1 MTQHGEEGNDV
12 SGSYTG
18 SSNRGV
24 RGKDSQTVSD
34 LPVVTAAPPE
44 SQSRAVCDICRS
56 TGLAILPVRYTL
68 VPDSCDVDLGGLS
81 PSHVPDADM
90 SAAGLEHALRTM
102 RQGMLYLYYEKGPYG
117 PQYWECYAIAENGT
131 LWRQPSAMSARP
143 IVGAGLPS
151 CGRSGHDYMRTEFIT
166 IPRPDVCGTVWLA
179 YSQHPWTLATLD
191 RYGSDPALRAERM
204 QPIEPARWI
213 RSARAEGDQAPL
225 KDAAGLAPIMEYRL
239 LDNPSGDP
247 PDLPHIS
254 ALPAASTLDG
264 ALNVARLRKHGTR
277 YPWSRRDYPRNGGID
292 PREQRFKL
300 LQQHS
305 SNGRI
310 GSDRQEYP
318 PMLLGLWD
326 AVGAVHELSGYCND
340 LAACIGQFKRE
351 RELEVS
357 AVDQIEQISRLLE
370 LNGAVMAGNYAAQT
384 VREEER
390 QLRLGNPS
398 LPSWDPR
405 VKISEEEK
413 RKREQA
419 YKDMFL
425 PLYLQDA
432 QDAWKNKYW
441 PLIDEPRFT
450 AFKKNMDAMAQMVL
464 DRLGPEM
471 AVLVAWLRHDLFLA
485 TLEDFDG
492 QSAAQGVW
500 YEEVIT
506 DAIAALGMHEIGR
519 AFLTELANDIKVT
532 GRGSLLWRAVAK
544 NQKEAREELEQTL
557 SAAQVWAETILEVT
571 GASWAAFVAGTAHLK
586 SFLTLYRK
594 LEAAQKE
601 AAPSTASARILRD
614 SGVDRFVTTAGAY
627 LLNRFPM
634 KGIQDTVGNAM
645 VRVVLLTRALMER
658 DEAISLVAEE
668 LSSGQ
673 QGKRYFLERIQFYR
687 KKGSA
692 LPMQFALRD
701 LELHH
706 GALAM
711 RKRWQ
716 AAAES
721 SRNVVGLN
729 SLTGVLE
736 MVNFIHLATKVD
748 KDTRDYATLLAS
760 GMSLLAVYT
769 SVHETVAK
777 GFFGEGSVSAIR
789 MKVAGSVLAGA
800 GSFIGAA
807 YSLSDFKSRLEDG
820 RRWSAAALLMKAG
833 LTSAVGSANFLTAL
847 AYSSP
852 VLERHLGRNKL
863 SLGLRGLRAGIEAAA
878 AREGELVLSSQAMK
892 RVGTW
897 ILRLGGW
904 EITLALLVIEATVWA
919 ISPNDLEKWCESNV
933 FGRAASKVP
942 PSASDSRN
950 RQVAVLKQKDAFDKA
965 IGKVTTRSQS

>member
-90 SAAGLEHALRTM
+90 SAAGLEHAIRTM

-191 RYGSDPALRAERM
+191 RYGSDPVLRAERM

-225 KDAAGLAPIMEYRL
+225 KDAAGLASIMEYRWMES
-239 LDNPSGDP
+239 PTGDP
-247 PDLPHIS
+247 PELPHIS
-254 ALPAASTLDG
+254 ALPAASTPDG
-264 ALNVARLRKHGTR
+264 ALSTARLRKHGTR
-277 YPWSRRDYPRNGGID
+277 YPWSRRDYPRNGID
-292 PREQRFKL
+292 PSELRFQL
-300 LQQHS
+300 LQKHS

-310 GSDRQEYP
+310 GDDRQEYP

-405 VKISEEEK
+405 VKIPEEEK
-413 RKREQA
+413 RRREQA

-464 DRLGPEM
+464 DRLGPET

-500 YEEVIT
+500 FEEVIT

-519 AFLTELANDIKVT
+519 AFLTESANDTKVT

-557 SAAQVWAETILEVT
+557 SAAQAWADTILEVT
-571 GASWAAFVAGTAHLK
+571 GASWAAFIAGTAHLK
-586 SFLTLYRK
+586 SFLSLYRK
-594 LEAAQKE
+594 LEVAQKE

-673 QGKRYFLERIQFYR
+673 QGKRYFLDRIQFYR

-721 SRNVVGLN
+721 SRNAVRLN
-729 SLTGVLE
+729 SLAGVLE

-760 GMSLLAVYT
+760 GMSLVAVYT

-777 GFFGEGSVSAIR
+777 EFFGAGSVSAVR
-789 MKVAGSVLAGA
+789 MKAAGSALAGA
-800 GSFIGAA
+800 GSFIGAY
-807 YSLSDFKSRLEDG
+807 YSFFDAKDSYKNADYASH
-820 RRWSAAALLMKAG
+820 ALLNIKG
-833 LTSAVGSANFLTAL
+833 VVSGVVGAAHFLTAL
-847 AYSSP
+847 AYTSP
-852 VLERHLGRNKL
+852 VIERSLGRNSL
-863 SLGLRGLRAGIEAAA
+863 TLGLRGLKAGIEAAA
-878 AREGELVLSSQAMK
+878 ATEGGSVVASQAMK
-892 RVGTW
+892 RVGVW

-904 EITLALLVIEATVWA
+904 EVALALLVIDALVWA
-919 ISPNDLEKWCESNV
+919 VSPNDLERWCMNNP
-933 FGRAASKVP
+933 FGRNAERVKGARIFSGKRYAT
-942 PSASDSRN
+942 SLELS
-950 RQVAVLKQKDAFDKA
+950 LAFDKA
-965 IGKVTTRSQS
+965 IGSVSLRIQ

>member
-90 SAAGLEHALRTM
+90 SAAGLEHAIRTM

-191 RYGSDPALRAERM
+191 RYGSDPVLRAERM

-225 KDAAGLAPIMEYRL
+225 KDAAGLASIMEYRWMES
-239 LDNPSGDP
+239 PTGDP
-247 PDLPHIS
+247 PELPHIS
-254 ALPAASTLDG
+254 ALPAASTPDG
-264 ALNVARLRKHGTR
+264 ALSTARLRKHGTR
-277 YPWSRRDYPRNGGID
+277 YPWSRRDYPRNGID
-292 PREQRFKL
+292 PSELRFQL
-300 LQQHS
+300 LQKHS

-310 GSDRQEYP
+310 GDDRQEYP

-405 VKISEEEK
+405 VKIPEEEK
-413 RKREQA
+413 RRREQA

-464 DRLGPEM
+464 DRLGPET

-500 YEEVIT
+500 FEEVIT

-519 AFLTELANDIKVT
+519 AFLTESANDTKVT

-557 SAAQVWAETILEVT
+557 SAAQAWADTILEVT
-571 GASWAAFVAGTAHLK
+571 GASWAAFIAGTAHLK
-586 SFLTLYRK
+586 SFLSLYRK
-594 LEAAQKE
+594 LEVAQKE

-645 VRVVLLTRALMER
+645 VRAVLLTRALMER

-673 QGKRYFLERIQFYR
+673 QGKRYFLDRIQFYR

-721 SRNVVGLN
+721 SRNAVRLN
-729 SLTGVLE
+729 SLAGVLE

-760 GMSLLAVYT
+760 GMSLVAVYT

-777 GFFGEGSVSAIR
+777 EFFGAGSVSAVR
-789 MKVAGSVLAGA
+789 MKAAGSALAGA
-800 GSFIGAA
+800 GSFIGAY
-807 YSLSDFKSRLEDG
+807 YSFFDAKDSYKNADYASH
-820 RRWSAAALLMKAG
+820 ALLNIKG
-833 LTSAVGSANFLTAL
+833 VVSGVVGAAHFLTAL
-847 AYSSP
+847 AYTSP
-852 VLERHLGRNKL
+852 VIERSLGRNSL
-863 SLGLRGLRAGIEAAA
+863 TLGLRGLKAGIEAAA
-878 AREGELVLSSQAMK
+878 ATEGGSVVASQAMK
-892 RVGTW
+892 RVGVW

-904 EITLALLVIEATVWA
+904 EVALALLVIDALVWA
-919 ISPNDLEKWCESNV
+919 VSPNDLERWCMNNP
-933 FGRAASKVP
+933 FGRNAERVKGARIFSGKRYAT
-942 PSASDSRN
+942 SLELS
-950 RQVAVLKQKDAFDKA
+950 LAFDKA
-965 IGKVTTRSQS
+965 IGSVSLRIQ

>member
-1 MTQHGEEGNDV
+1 M
-12 SGSYTG
+12 
-18 SSNRGV
+18 
-24 RGKDSQTVSD
+24 
-34 LPVVTAAPPE
+34 VT
-44 SQSRAVCDICRS
+44 
-56 TGLAILPVRYTL
+56 
-68 VPDSCDVDLGGLS
+68 
-81 PSHVPDADM
+81 
-90 SAAGLEHALRTM
+90 
-102 RQGMLYLYYEKGPYG
+102 
-117 PQYWECYAIAENGT
+117 
-131 LWRQPSAMSARP
+131 
-143 IVGAGLPS
+143 AGLP
-151 CGRSGHDYMRTEFIT
+151 
-166 IPRPDVCGTVWLA
+166 
-179 YSQHPWTLATLD
+179 
-191 RYGSDPALRAERM
+191 
-204 QPIEPARWI
+204 
-213 RSARAEGDQAPL
+213 
-225 KDAAGLAPIMEYRL
+225 
-239 LDNPSGDP
+239 
-247 PDLPHIS
+247 
-254 ALPAASTLDG
+254 
-264 ALNVARLRKHGTR
+264 
-277 YPWSRRDYPRNGGID
+277 RNDGID
-292 PREQRFKL
+292 PSELHFQL
-300 LQQHS
+300 LQKHS

-326 AVGAVHELSGYCND
+326 AVGVVHELSGYCND
-340 LAACIGQFKRE
+340 LVACINQFKSE

-384 VREEER
+384 VREVER
-390 QLRLGNPS
+390 QRRLGNPS
-398 LPSWDPR
+398 LPTWDPK
-405 VKISEEEK
+405 VKLSEEEK
-413 RKREQA
+413 RELAREYERQ
-419 YKDMFL
+419 FL
-425 PLYLQDA
+425 PLYLKDA

-450 AFKKNMDAMAQMVL
+450 SFKKNMDAMAQQVL
-464 DRLGPEM
+464 DRLGPKIS
-471 AVLVAWLRHDLFLA
+471 VLVAWLRHDLLLA

-500 YEEVIT
+500 FEEVIT

-519 AFLTELANDIKVT
+519 AFLTELANDTKVT

-544 NQKEAREELEQTL
+544 NQKEPREELEQTL
-557 SAAQVWAETILEVT
+557 TAAQVWADTVLEVA
-571 GASWAAFVAGTAHLK
+571 GASWTAFVAGTAHLK
-586 SFLTLYRK
+586 SFVTLYRK
-594 LEAAQKE
+594 LEVAQKE
-601 AAPSTASARILRD
+601 AAPPTASARILRD

-760 GMSLLAVYT
+760 GMSLVAVYT

-777 GFFGEGSVSAIR
+777 EFFGAGSVSAIR
-789 MKVAGSVLAGA
+789 MKAAGSLLAGA

-807 YSLSDFKSRLEDG
+807 YSFADATVALERKSY
-820 RRWSAAALLMKAG
+820 ATYVLLNIRGATG
-833 LTSAVGSANFLTAL
+833 GAVGSAQFMTAL
-847 AYSSP
+847 AYSAP
-852 VLERHLGRNKL
+852 VIERTLGRNSL
-863 SLGLRGLRAGIEAAA
+863 SLGLRGLRAGLEAAA
-878 AREGELVLSSQAMK
+878 AVDGAGVVASQAMK
-892 RVGTW
+892 RVGVW
-897 ILRLGGW
+897 VLRLSGW
-904 EITLALLVIEATVWA
+904 QVGLALLATEVLIWA
-919 ISPNDLEKWCESNV
+919 H
-933 FGRAASKVP
+933 
-942 PSASDSRN
+942 
-950 RQVAVLKQKDAFDKA
+950 
-965 IGKVTTRSQS
+965 

>member
-1 MTQHGEEGNDV
+1 MTQHDEEGNDV

-44 SQSRAVCDICRS
+44 SQSRTVCDICRS

-90 SAAGLEHALRTM
+90 SAAGLAHALRTM

-131 LWRQPSAMSARP
+131 LWRQPSAMSARR

-390 QLRLGNPS
+390 QLRLRNPS

-405 VKISEEEK
+405 VKISDEEK

-432 QDAWKNKYW
+432 QEAWKNKYW

-450 AFKKNMDAMAQMVL
+450 AFKKNVDAMAQMVL
-464 DRLGPEM
+464 DQLGPEM

-500 YEEVIT
+500 FEEVIT

-519 AFLTELANDIKVT
+519 AFLTEWANDTKVT

-544 NQKEAREELEQTL
+544 NQKDAREELEQTL
-557 SAAQVWAETILEVT
+557 SAAQVWADTILEVT
-571 GASWAAFVAGTAHLK
+571 GASWAAFIAGTAHLK
-586 SFLTLYRK
+586 SFLSLYRK
-594 LEAAQKE
+594 LEVAQKE

-777 GFFGEGSVSAIR
+777 DFFGASSVSAIR

-807 YSLSDFKSRLEDG
+807 YSFADATVALERKSY
-820 RRWSAAALLMKAG
+820 ATYVLLNIRGATG
-833 LTSAVGSANFLTAL
+833 GAVGSAQFLTAL
-847 AYSSP
+847 AYSAP
-852 VLERHLGRNKL
+852 VIERTFGRNSL
-863 SLGLRGLRAGIEAAA
+863 SLGLRGLRAGLEAAA
-878 AREGELVLSSQAMK
+878 AVDGAEVVASQAMK
-892 RVGTW
+892 RVGVW
-897 ILRLGGW
+897 VLRLSGW
-904 EITLALLVIEATVWA
+904 QVGLALLAAEVLIWA
-919 ISPNDLEKWCESNV
+919 LSPNDLEKWARSSA
-933 FGRAASKVP
+933 FGRNSDGGIGKGNSNEKRFTAAE
-942 PSASDSRN
+942 D
-950 RQVAVLKQKDAFDKA
+950 QQIAFYKA
-965 IGKVTTRSQS
+965 IGSVSVRSR

>member
-1 MTQHGEEGNDV
+1 
-12 SGSYTG
+12 
-18 SSNRGV
+18 
-24 RGKDSQTVSD
+24 
-34 LPVVTAAPPE
+34 
-44 SQSRAVCDICRS
+44 
-56 TGLAILPVRYTL
+56 
-68 VPDSCDVDLGGLS
+68 
-81 PSHVPDADM
+81 
-90 SAAGLEHALRTM
+90 
-102 RQGMLYLYYEKGPYG
+102 
-117 PQYWECYAIAENGT
+117 
-131 LWRQPSAMSARP
+131 
-143 IVGAGLPS
+143 
-151 CGRSGHDYMRTEFIT
+151 
-166 IPRPDVCGTVWLA
+166 
-179 YSQHPWTLATLD
+179 
-191 RYGSDPALRAERM
+191 
-204 QPIEPARWI
+204 
-213 RSARAEGDQAPL
+213 
-225 KDAAGLAPIMEYRL
+225 
-239 LDNPSGDP
+239 
-247 PDLPHIS
+247 
-254 ALPAASTLDG
+254 
-264 ALNVARLRKHGTR
+264 
-277 YPWSRRDYPRNGGID
+277 
-292 PREQRFKL
+292 
-300 LQQHS
+300 
-305 SNGRI
+305 
-310 GSDRQEYP
+310 
-318 PMLLGLWD
+318 MLLGLWD
-326 AVGAVHELSGYCND
+326 AVGAVHELSGYCSD

-357 AVDQIEQISRLLE
+357 AVDQIEQISKLLE

-405 VKISEEEK
+405 VKIPDEEK

-432 QDAWKNKYW
+432 QEAWRDKYW

-492 QSAAQGVW
+492 QSAGQGVW
-500 YEEVIT
+500 FDEVIT

-519 AFLTELANDIKVT
+519 AFLIESANDTKVT

-557 SAAQVWAETILEVT
+557 SAAQVGADTILEVA

-594 LEAAQKE
+594 LEVAQKE
-601 AAPSTASARILRD
+601 AAPSTGSARILRD
-614 SGVDRFVTTAGAY
+614 SGVDRLVTTAGAY

-777 GFFGEGSVSAIR
+777 EFFGAGSVSAIR
-789 MKVAGSVLAGA
+789 MKAAGSVLAGA
-800 GSFIGAA
+800 GSFIGFY
-807 YSLSDFKSRLEDG
+807 YSYTDANEARKQQNLDL
-820 RRWSAAALLMKAG
+820 AVLLGIKAFVAWVTG
-833 LTSAVGSANFLTAL
+833 GAQFLTAL

-852 VLERHLGRNKL
+852 VIERRLGRNSL
-863 SLGLRGLRAGIEAAA
+863 TLGLRGMKAGLEAAA
-878 AREGELVLSSQAMK
+878 ATEGGTVVASQAMK
-892 RVGTW
+892 RLGVW

-904 EITLALLVIEATVWA
+904 QVALALLVIEVLIWV
-919 ISPNDLEKWCESNV
+919 ISPNDLEKWCMNNA
-933 FGRAASKVP
+933 FGTNAGHGKSERTFGGKPYSTP
-942 PSASDSRN
+942 RE
-950 RQVAVLKQKDAFDKA
+950 QKQAFDKA
-965 IGKVTTRSQS
+965 IGSVTLRVQ

>member
-18 SSNRGV
+18 SSNRGG

-68 VPDSCDVDLGGLS
+68 VPDNCDVDLGGLS

-117 PQYWECYAIAENGT
+117 PRYWECYAIAENGT
-131 LWRQPSAMSARP
+131 LWRQPSVTSARP
-143 IVGAGLPS
+143 VVGAGLPI
-151 CGRSGHDYMRTEFIT
+151 CGRKGHDYMRTEFIT

-179 YSQHPWTLATLD
+179 FSQHPWTPATLD
-191 RYGSDPALRAERM
+191 RYGSDPVLRAERM

-225 KDAAGLAPIMEYRL
+225 KDAAGLASIMEYRWMES
-239 LDNPSGDP
+239 PTGDP
-247 PDLPHIS
+247 PELPHIS
-254 ALPAASTLDG
+254 ALPAASTPDG
-264 ALNVARLRKHGTR
+264 ALSTARLRKHGTR
-277 YPWSRRDYPRNGGID
+277 YPWSRRDYPRNGID
-292 PREQRFKL
+292 PSELRFQL
-300 LQQHS
+300 LQKHS

-310 GSDRQEYP
+310 GDDRQEYP

-398 LPSWDPR
+398 LPSWNPR

-450 AFKKNMDAMAQMVL
+450 AFKRNMDAMAQMVL

-500 YEEVIT
+500 FEEVIT

-519 AFLTELANDIKVT
+519 AFLTE
-532 GRGSLLWRAVAK
+532 
-544 NQKEAREELEQTL
+544 
-557 SAAQVWAETILEVT
+557 SA
-571 GASWAAFVAGTAHLK
+571 
-586 SFLTLYRK
+586 
-594 LEAAQKE
+594 
-601 AAPSTASARILRD
+601 
-614 SGVDRFVTTAGAY
+614 
-627 LLNRFPM
+627 
-634 KGIQDTVGNAM
+634 
-645 VRVVLLTRALMER
+645 
-658 DEAISLVAEE
+658 
-668 LSSGQ
+668 
-673 QGKRYFLERIQFYR
+673 
-687 KKGSA
+687 
-692 LPMQFALRD
+692 
-701 LELHH
+701 
-706 GALAM
+706 
-711 RKRWQ
+711 
-716 AAAES
+716 
-721 SRNVVGLN
+721 
-729 SLTGVLE
+729 
-736 MVNFIHLATKVD
+736 
-748 KDTRDYATLLAS
+748 
-760 GMSLLAVYT
+760 
-769 SVHETVAK
+769 
-777 GFFGEGSVSAIR
+777 
-789 MKVAGSVLAGA
+789 
-800 GSFIGAA
+800 
-807 YSLSDFKSRLEDG
+807 
-820 RRWSAAALLMKAG
+820 
-833 LTSAVGSANFLTAL
+833 
-847 AYSSP
+847 
-852 VLERHLGRNKL
+852 
-863 SLGLRGLRAGIEAAA
+863 
-878 AREGELVLSSQAMK
+878 
-892 RVGTW
+892 
-897 ILRLGGW
+897 
-904 EITLALLVIEATVWA
+904 
-919 ISPNDLEKWCESNV
+919 
-933 FGRAASKVP
+933 
-942 PSASDSRN
+942 
-950 RQVAVLKQKDAFDKA
+950 
-965 IGKVTTRSQS
+965 

>member
-1 MTQHGEEGNDV
+1 MTRHGVDSNDT
-12 SGSYTG
+12 SGPFTG
-18 SSNRGV
+18 DANVGIRSE
-24 RGKDSQTVSD
+24 DSPEVTD
-34 LPVVTAAPPE
+34 LPAVTAAPPD
-44 SQSRAVCDICRS
+44 QPDRAACDVCRS

-81 PSHVPDADM
+81 PSHMPDTDT
-90 SAAGLEHALRTM
+90 SAAGLAYALRTM
-102 RQGMLYLYYEKGPYG
+102 RQGMVYLYYEKGPYG
-117 PQYWECYAIAENGT
+117 PEYWECYSVAENGT
-131 LWRQPSAMSARP
+131 LWRQPSAKSARP
-143 IVGAGLPS
+143 IFGSGLPS
-151 CGRSGHDYMRTEFIT
+151 CRRSGHDPMRTEFIT
-166 IPRPDVCGTVWLA
+166 IQRPHLCGTVWLA
-179 YSQHPWTLATLD
+179 FSQHPWTPATMD

-225 KDAAGLAPIMEYRL
+225 KDAAGLASIMEYRL

-277 YPWSRRDYPRNGGID
+277 YPWSRRDYPRNDGID
-292 PREQRFKL
+292 PSELRFQL
-300 LQQHS
+300 LQKHS

-310 GSDRQEYP
+310 GGDRHEYP

-326 AVGAVHELSGYCND
+326 AVGAVHELSGYCSD

-390 QLRLGNPS
+390 QRRLGNPS

-432 QDAWKNKYW
+432 QEAWKNKYW
-441 PLIDEPRFT
+441 PLIDEPRFS

-464 DRLGPEM
+464 ERLGPEM

-492 QSAAQGVW
+492 QSPAQGVW
-500 YEEVIT
+500 FEEVIT

-519 AFLTELANDIKVT
+519 AFLTESANDTKVT

-557 SAAQVWAETILEVT
+557 SAAQVGSDTILDVT

-594 LEAAQKE
+594 LEVAQKE

-777 GFFGEGSVSAIR
+777 EFFGEGSVSAIR
-789 MKVAGSVLAGA
+789 MKAAGSVLAGA
-800 GSFIGAA
+800 GSFIGFY
-807 YSLSDFKSRLEDG
+807 YSYTDANEARKQKNLDL
-820 RRWSAAALLMKAG
+820 AVLLGIKAFV
-833 LTSAVGSANFLTAL
+833 TSVTGGAQFLTAL

-852 VLERHLGRNKL
+852 VIERRLGRNSL
-863 SLGLRGLRAGIEAAA
+863 TLGLRGMKAGLEAAA
-878 AREGELVLSSQAMK
+878 ATEGGTVVASQAMK
-892 RVGTW
+892 RLGVW

-904 EITLALLVIEATVWA
+904 QVALALLVIEVLIWV
-919 ISPNDLEKWCESNV
+919 ISPNDLEKWCMNNA
-933 FGRAASKVP
+933 FGTNAGHGKGERTFGGKP
-942 PSASDSRN
+942 YSAPRE
-950 RQVAVLKQKDAFDKA
+950 QKQAFDKA
-965 IGKVTTRSQS
+965 IGSVTLRV

>member
-1 MTQHGEEGNDV
+1 M

-90 SAAGLEHALRTM
+90 SAAGLAHALRTM

-117 PQYWECYAIAENGT
+117 PRYWECYAIAENGT
-131 LWRQPSAMSARP
+131 LWRQPTAMSARP

-151 CGRSGHDYMRTEFIT
+151 CGRSGHDYMRTEFMT

-179 YSQHPWTLATLD
+179 YSQHPWTPATLD
-191 RYGSDPALRAERM
+191 RYGSDPVLRAERM
-204 QPIEPARWI
+204 QSIEPARWI

-225 KDAAGLAPIMEYRL
+225 KDAAGLASIMEYRL
-239 LDNPSGDP
+239 LDSPSGDP

-277 YPWSRRDYPRNGGID
+277 YPWSRRDYPRNSGIG
-292 PREQRFKL
+292 PLEQRFKL

-310 GSDRQEYP
+310 GSDRHEYP

-357 AVDQIEQISRLLE
+357 AVDQIEQISKLLE

-398 LPSWDPR
+398 IPSWDPR

-432 QDAWKNKYW
+432 QEAWKNKYW

-492 QSAAQGVW
+492 QSPAQGVW
-500 YEEVIT
+500 FEEVIT

-519 AFLTELANDIKVT
+519 AFLTESANDTKVT
-532 GRGSLLWRAVAK
+532 GRGSLLWRAIAK
-544 NQKEAREELEQTL
+544 NQEEARKELEQTL
-557 SAAQVWAETILEVT
+557 SAAQVGSDTILEVG

-594 LEAAQKE
+594 LEVAQKE

-760 GMSLLAVYT
+760 GMSLVAVYT

-777 GFFGEGSVSAIR
+777 EFFGAGSVSAIR
-789 MKVAGSVLAGA
+789 MKAAGSVLAGA

-807 YSLSDFKSRLEDG
+807 YSFADATVALERKSY
-820 RRWSAAALLMKAG
+820 ATYVLLNIRGATG
-833 LTSAVGSANFLTAL
+833 GAVGSAQFLTAL
-847 AYSSP
+847 AYSAP
-852 VLERHLGRNKL
+852 VIERTFGRNSL
-863 SLGLRGLRAGIEAAA
+863 SLGLRGLSAGLEAAA
-878 AREGELVLSSQAMK
+878 AVDGAEVVASQAMK
-892 RVGTW
+892 RVGVW
-897 ILRLGGW
+897 VLRLSGW
-904 EITLALLVIEATVWA
+904 QVGLALLAAEVLIWA
-919 ISPNDLEKWCESNV
+919 LSPNDLEKWARSSA
-933 FGRAASKVP
+933 FGRSSDGGIRKDNSNEKRFTAAE
-942 PSASDSRN
+942 D
-950 RQVAVLKQKDAFDKA
+950 QQIAFYKA
-965 IGKVTTRSQS
+965 IGSVSVRPR

>member
-1 MTQHGEEGNDV
+1 
-12 SGSYTG
+12 
-18 SSNRGV
+18 
-24 RGKDSQTVSD
+24 
-34 LPVVTAAPPE
+34 
-44 SQSRAVCDICRS
+44 RA
-56 TGLAILPVRYTL
+56 
-68 VPDSCDVDLGGLS
+68 
-81 PSHVPDADM
+81 
-90 SAAGLEHALRTM
+90 
-102 RQGMLYLYYEKGPYG
+102 
-117 PQYWECYAIAENGT
+117 
-131 LWRQPSAMSARP
+131 
-143 IVGAGLPS
+143 
-151 CGRSGHDYMRTEFIT
+151 
-166 IPRPDVCGTVWLA
+166 DVCRTVWHPK
-179 YSQHPWTLATLD
+179 SHHPWTPATLD
-191 RYGSDPALRAERM
+191 RYGSDPVLRAERM

-225 KDAAGLAPIMEYRL
+225 KDAAGLASIREYRWMES
-239 LDNPSGDP
+239 PTGDP
-247 PDLPHIS
+247 PELPHIS
-254 ALPAASTLDG
+254 ALPAASTPDG
-264 ALNVARLRKHGTR
+264 ALSTARLRKHGTR
-277 YPWSRRDYPRNGGID
+277 YPWSRRDYPRNGID
-292 PREQRFKL
+292 PSELRFQL
-300 LQQHS
+300 LQKHS

-310 GSDRQEYP
+310 GDDRQEYP

-398 LPSWDPR
+398 LPSWNPR

-450 AFKKNMDAMAQMVL
+450 AFKRNMDAMAQMVL

-500 YEEVIT
+500 FEEVIT

-519 AFLTELANDIKVT
+519 AFLTESANDTKVT
-532 GRGSLLWRAVAK
+532 GRGSLLWRAIAK
-544 NQKEAREELEQTL
+544 NQEEARKELEQTL
-557 SAAQVWAETILEVT
+557 SAAQVGADTILEVT
-571 GASWAAFVAGTAHLK
+571 GASWAAFIAGTAHLK
-586 SFLTLYRK
+586 SFLSLYRK

-721 SRNVVGLN
+721 SRNVVRLN

-769 SVHETVAK
+769 SVHETVAREFY
-777 GFFGEGSVSAIR
+777 GAGSVSAIR

-807 YSLSDFKSRLEDG
+807 YSLSDAEQAYAYPNKM
-820 RRWSAAALLMKAG
+820 ALVAHLAKA
-833 LTSAVGSANFLTAL
+833 LTLATVGSSQFLTAL

-852 VLERHLGRNKL
+852 VIERSIGRN
-863 SLGLRGLRAGIEAAA
+863 SLTLALRGLRAGLEAAA
-878 AREGELVLSSQAMK
+878 TEGGNVIASQAMK
-892 RVGTW
+892 RVGVW
-897 ILRLGGW
+897 MLRLAGW
-904 EITLALLVIEATVWA
+904 EVALVLLGIEIFVWA
-919 ISPNDLEKWCESNV
+919 ISPNDLEAWCMTNA
-933 FGRAASKVP
+933 FGKKGNKALGGNLLSSKSYVT
-942 PSASDSRN
+942 SLE
-950 RQVAVLKQKDAFDKA
+950 QQLAFEKA
-965 IGKVTTRSQS
+965 IGSVSVRPQ

>member
-81 PSHVPDADM
+81 PSHMPDVDM
-90 SAAGLEHALRTM
+90 SAAGLAHALRTM

-117 PQYWECYAIAENGT
+117 PRYWECYAIAENGT

-179 YSQHPWTLATLD
+179 YSQHPWTPATLD
-191 RYGSDPALRAERM
+191 RYGSDPVLRAERM
-204 QPIEPARWI
+204 QSIEPARWI

-225 KDAAGLAPIMEYRL
+225 KDAAGLASIMEYRL

-277 YPWSRRDYPRNGGID
+277 YPWSRRDYPRNDGID
-292 PREQRFKL
+292 PSELRFQL
-300 LQQHS
+300 LQKHS

-310 GSDRQEYP
+310 GGDRQEYP

-326 AVGAVHELSGYCND
+326 AVGAVHELSGYCSD

-390 QLRLGNPS
+390 QRRLGNPS

-405 VKISEEEK
+405 VKISEEEE

-471 AVLVAWLRHDLFLA
+471 TVLVAWLRHDLFLA

-500 YEEVIT
+500 FEEVIT

-519 AFLTELANDIKVT
+519 AFLTESANDTEVT
-532 GRGSLLWRAVAK
+532 GRGSLLWRAIAK

-557 SAAQVWAETILEVT
+557 SAAQVGADTILEVT

-586 SFLTLYRK
+586 SFLSLYRK
-594 LEAAQKE
+594 LEVAQKE
-601 AAPSTASARILRD
+601 AAPSTGSARILRE
-614 SGVDRFVTTAGAY
+614 SGVDRLVTTAGAY

-634 KGIQDTVGNAM
+634 KGIQDTAGNAM

-668 LSSGQ
+668 LGSGQ

-777 GFFGEGSVSAIR
+777 EFFGEGSVSAIR

-800 GSFIGAA
+800 GSSIGAA
-807 YSLSDFKSRLEDG
+807 YSFTEALSTFRDDKYAQSTTLLIKSG
-820 RRWSAAALLMKAG
+820 TVG
-833 LTSAVGSANFLTAL
+833 LSGSAQFLTAL

-852 VLERHLGRNKL
+852 VIERTVGRNTL
-863 SLGLRGLRAGIEAAA
+863 TLGLRGLQAGLEVAAGH
-878 AREGELVLSSQAMK
+878 EGGSIVASQAMK
-892 RVGTW
+892 RVGVW

-904 EITLALLVIEATVWA
+904 QVALALLVMEVMIWA
-919 ISPNDLEKWCESNV
+919 ISPNDLEKWCASNS
-933 FGRAASKVP
+933 FGKSVGKRGTNLYATAREQRLAFEKALGSVSVRA
-942 PSASDSRN
+942 R
-950 RQVAVLKQKDAFDKA
+950 
-965 IGKVTTRSQS
+965 

>member
-1 MTQHGEEGNDV
+1 MGIR
-12 SGSYTG
+12 STG
-18 SSNRGV
+18 SSDIV
-24 RGKDSQTVSD
+24 D
-34 LPVVTAAPPE
+34 LPAVTATRPDETEKSA
-44 SQSRAVCDICRS
+44 CDVCRS
-56 TGLAILPVRYTL
+56 TGLAILPVRYTV
-68 VPDSCDVDLGGLS
+68 VPASCNAGLGGLS
-81 PSHVPDADM
+81 PAHATDVDV
-90 SAAGLEHALRTM
+90 SAGEYTYALRTL
-102 RQGMLYLYYEKGPYG
+102 RQGLLYLYYEQGPYG
-117 PQYWECYAIAENGT
+117 PEYWECYAIAANGT
-131 LWRQPSAMSARP
+131 LWRQPTAYSARA
-143 IVGAGLPS
+143 IAGGGLPS
-151 CGRSGHDYMRTEFIT
+151 CGRSGHDPMRTEFIT
-166 IPRPDVCGTVWLA
+166 IQRPYLCGTVWLA
-179 YSQHPWTLATLD
+179 YSQHPWTPATLD
-191 RYGSDPALRAERM
+191 RYGADPALRAARM
-204 QPIEPARWI
+204 QSIEPARWI
-213 RSARAEGDQAPL
+213 TSARAEGDQAPL
-225 KDAAGLAPIMEYRL
+225 NDASALASIMEYRW

-247 PDLPHIS
+247 PDLPYS
-254 ALPAASTLDG
+254 GALPVASNPDG
-264 ALNVARLRKHGTR
+264 ALRKARLRAHGTR
-277 YPWSRRDYPRNGGID
+277 YPWSRRDHPRSEGVD
-292 PREQRFKL
+292 PRQQRL
-300 LQQHS
+300 ERLQKHS

-310 GSDRQEYP
+310 GSGRQEYP

-326 AVGAVHELSGYCND
+326 AVGVVHELSGYCND
-340 LAACIGQFKRE
+340 LVGCINQFNSE

-357 AVDQIEQISRLLE
+357 AVDQIEQISQLLE
-370 LNGAVMAGNYAAQT
+370 LNGAVMAKNYVSQT
-384 VREEER
+384 VREAER
-390 QLRLGNPS
+390 QRRLGNPS
-398 LPSWDPR
+398 LPSWDPK
-405 VKISEEEK
+405 VKLPEEEK
-413 RKREQA
+413 RELAREYERQ
-419 YKDMFL
+419 FL

-441 PLIDEPRFT
+441 PLIDEPRFA
-450 AFKKNMDAMAQMVL
+450 AFKKNMDAMARQVL
-464 DRLGPEM
+464 DRM
-471 AVLVAWLRHDLFLA
+471 APKMRVLVAWLRHDLLLV
-485 TLEDFDG
+485 TMEDFDG
-492 QSAAQGVW
+492 QSAAHGVW
-500 YEEVIT
+500 FEEIIT
-506 DAIAALGMHEIGR
+506 EAIAVLGMHEIGR
-519 AFLTELANDIKVT
+519 ELLTELADDLKVT
-532 GRGSLLWRAVAK
+532 GQRSLLWRVVAH
-544 NQKEAREELEQTL
+544 NQEELRQELEQTL
-557 SAAQVWAETILEVT
+557 SAAQVGADTVLEVA

-594 LEAAQKE
+594 LEVAQKE

-634 KGIQDTVGNAM
+634 KGIQDTAGNAM

-721 SRNVVGLN
+721 SRNVVRLN

-777 GFFGEGSVSAIR
+777 EFFGAGSVSAIR
-789 MKVAGSVLAGA
+789 MKAAGSVLAGA

-820 RRWSAAALLMKAG
+820 QHWSAAALLMKAA

-892 RVGTW
+892 RLGTW

-965 IGKVTTRSQS
+965 VGKVTTRSQS

>member
-1 MTQHGEEGNDV
+1 MTQHDEEGNDV

-18 SSNRGV
+18 TSNRGV

-34 LPVVTAAPPE
+34 LPAVTVALPE
-44 SQSRAVCDICRS
+44 SQSRGVCDICRS

-81 PSHVPDADM
+81 PSHMPDVDM
-90 SAAGLEHALRTM
+90 SAAGLAHALRTM

-151 CGRSGHDYMRTEFIT
+151 CGRIGHDYMRTEFIT

-179 YSQHPWTLATLD
+179 YSQHPWTPATLD
-191 RYGSDPALRAERM
+191 RYGSDPVLRAERM
-204 QPIEPARWI
+204 QSIEPARWI
-213 RSARAEGDQAPL
+213 RSTRAEGDQAPL
-225 KDAAGLAPIMEYRL
+225 KDAAGLASIMEYRL

-254 ALPAASTLDG
+254 ALPAASTPDG
-264 ALNVARLRKHGTR
+264 ALSTARLRKHGTR
-277 YPWSRRDYPRNGGID
+277 YPWSRRDYPRNDGID
-292 PREQRFKL
+292 PSELRFQL
-300 LQQHS
+300 LQKHS

-310 GSDRQEYP
+310 GGDRQEYP

-326 AVGAVHELSGYCND
+326 AVGAVHELSGYCSD

-390 QLRLGNPS
+390 QRRLGNPS

-471 AVLVAWLRHDLFLA
+471 TVLVAWLRHDLFLA

-500 YEEVIT
+500 FEEVIT

-519 AFLTELANDIKVT
+519 AFLTESANDTEVT
-532 GRGSLLWRAVAK
+532 GRGSLLWRAIAK

-557 SAAQVWAETILEVT
+557 SAAQVGADTILEVT

-586 SFLTLYRK
+586 SFLSLYRK
-594 LEAAQKE
+594 LEVAQKE
-601 AAPSTASARILRD
+601 AAPSTGSARILRE
-614 SGVDRFVTTAGAY
+614 SGVDRLVTTAGAY

-634 KGIQDTVGNAM
+634 KGIQDTAGNAM

-668 LSSGQ
+668 LGSGQ

-777 GFFGEGSVSAIR
+777 EFFGEGSVSAIR

-800 GSFIGAA
+800 GSSIGAA
-807 YSLSDFKSRLEDG
+807 YSFTEALSTFRDDKYAQSTTLLIKSG
-820 RRWSAAALLMKAG
+820 TVG
-833 LTSAVGSANFLTAL
+833 LSGSAQFLTAL

-852 VLERHLGRNKL
+852 VIERTVGRNTL
-863 SLGLRGLRAGIEAAA
+863 TLGLRGLQAGLEVAAGH
-878 AREGELVLSSQAMK
+878 EGGSIVASQAMK
-892 RVGTW
+892 RVGVW

-904 EITLALLVIEATVWA
+904 QVALALLVMEVMIWA
-919 ISPNDLEKWCESNV
+919 ISPNDLEKWCASNS
-933 FGRAASKVP
+933 FGKSVGKRGANLYATAREQRLAFEKALGSVSVRA
-942 PSASDSRN
+942 R
-950 RQVAVLKQKDAFDKA
+950 
-965 IGKVTTRSQS
+965 

>member
-1 MTQHGEEGNDV
+1 M
-12 SGSYTG
+12 
-18 SSNRGV
+18 
-24 RGKDSQTVSD
+24 
-34 LPVVTAAPPE
+34 
-44 SQSRAVCDICRS
+44 
-56 TGLAILPVRYTL
+56 
-68 VPDSCDVDLGGLS
+68 
-81 PSHVPDADM
+81 
-90 SAAGLEHALRTM
+90 
-102 RQGMLYLYYEKGPYG
+102 
-117 PQYWECYAIAENGT
+117 
-131 LWRQPSAMSARP
+131 
-143 IVGAGLPS
+143 
-151 CGRSGHDYMRTEFIT
+151 
-166 IPRPDVCGTVWLA
+166 
-179 YSQHPWTLATLD
+179 
-191 RYGSDPALRAERM
+191 
-204 QPIEPARWI
+204 
-213 RSARAEGDQAPL
+213 
-225 KDAAGLAPIMEYRL
+225 
-239 LDNPSGDP
+239 
-247 PDLPHIS
+247 
-254 ALPAASTLDG
+254 
-264 ALNVARLRKHGTR
+264 RKHGTR
-277 YPWSRRDYPRNGGID
+277 YPWSRRDYPRNEGIE
-292 PREQRFKL
+292 PSELRFQL

-357 AVDQIEQISRLLE
+357 AVDQIEQISKLLE
-370 LNGAVMAGNYAAQT
+370 LNSAVMAGNYAAQT

-390 QLRLGNPS
+390 QLRIRNPS

-492 QSAAQGVW
+492 QSAGQGVW
-500 YEEVIT
+500 FDEVIT

-519 AFLTELANDIKVT
+519 AFLIESANDTKVT

-544 NQKEAREELEQTL
+544 NQKEPREELEQTL
-557 SAAQVWAETILEVT
+557 TAAQVWADTVLEVA
-571 GASWAAFVAGTAHLK
+571 GASWTAFVAGTAHLK
-586 SFLTLYRK
+586 SFVTLYRK
-594 LEAAQKE
+594 LEVAQKE
-601 AAPSTASARILRD
+601 AAPPTASARILRD

-692 LPMQFALRD
+692 LPRQFALRD

-777 GFFGEGSVSAIR
+777 EFFGAGSVSAIR
-789 MKVAGSVLAGA
+789 MKAAGSVLAGA

-807 YSLSDFKSRLEDG
+807 YSFADATVALERKSY
-820 RRWSAAALLMKAG
+820 ATYVLLNIRGATG
-833 LTSAVGSANFLTAL
+833 GAVGSAQFLTAL
-847 AYSSP
+847 AYSAP
-852 VLERHLGRNKL
+852 VIERTLGRNSL
-863 SLGLRGLRAGIEAAA
+863 SLGLRGLRAGLEAAA
-878 AREGELVLSSQAMK
+878 AVDGAEVVASQAMK
-892 RVGTW
+892 RVGVW
-897 ILRLGGW
+897 VLRLSGW
-904 EITLALLVIEATVWA
+904 QVGLALLATEVLIWA
-919 ISPNDLEKWCESNV
+919 LSPNDLEKRARSSA
-933 FGRAASKVP
+933 FGRNSHGGIGKGNSNEKRFTTAE
-942 PSASDSRN
+942 D
-950 RQVAVLKQKDAFDKA
+950 QQIAFYKA
-965 IGKVTTRSQS
+965 IGSVSVRPR

>member
-1 MTQHGEEGNDV
+1 
-12 SGSYTG
+12 
-18 SSNRGV
+18 
-24 RGKDSQTVSD
+24 
-34 LPVVTAAPPE
+34 
-44 SQSRAVCDICRS
+44 
-56 TGLAILPVRYTL
+56 
-68 VPDSCDVDLGGLS
+68 
-81 PSHVPDADM
+81 
-90 SAAGLEHALRTM
+90 
-102 RQGMLYLYYEKGPYG
+102 
-117 PQYWECYAIAENGT
+117 
-131 LWRQPSAMSARP
+131 
-143 IVGAGLPS
+143 
-151 CGRSGHDYMRTEFIT
+151 
-166 IPRPDVCGTVWLA
+166 
-179 YSQHPWTLATLD
+179 
-191 RYGSDPALRAERM
+191 
-204 QPIEPARWI
+204 
-213 RSARAEGDQAPL
+213 
-225 KDAAGLAPIMEYRL
+225 
-239 LDNPSGDP
+239 
-247 PDLPHIS
+247 
-254 ALPAASTLDG
+254 
-264 ALNVARLRKHGTR
+264 
-277 YPWSRRDYPRNGGID
+277 
-292 PREQRFKL
+292 
-300 LQQHS
+300 
-305 SNGRI
+305 
-310 GSDRQEYP
+310 
-318 PMLLGLWD
+318 MLLGLWD

-357 AVDQIEQISRLLE
+357 AVDQIEQISKLLE

-419 YKDMFL
+419 YKDIFL

-500 YEEVIT
+500 FEEVIT

-519 AFLTELANDIKVT
+519 AFLTESANDTKVT
-532 GRGSLLWRAVAK
+532 GRGSPLWRAIAK
-544 NQKEAREELEQTL
+544 NQEEARKELEQTL
-557 SAAQVWAETILEVT
+557 SAAQVGADTILEVT

-586 SFLTLYRK
+586 SFLSLYRK
-594 LEAAQKE
+594 LEVAQKE
-601 AAPSTASARILRD
+601 AAPSTGSARILRE
-614 SGVDRFVTTAGAY
+614 SGVDRLVTTAGAY

-777 GFFGEGSVSAIR
+777 EFFGEGSVSAIR

-800 GSFIGAA
+800 GSFIGAYYTLGEA
-807 YSLSDFKSRLEDG
+807 NATVRKGNYVHFT
-820 RRWSAAALLMKAG
+820 ALLVKGGVAG
-833 LTSAVGSANFLTAL
+833 AAGSAHFLTAL

-852 VLERHLGRNKL
+852 VIERTVGRNGL
-863 SLGLRGLRAGIEAAA
+863 TLGLRGLHAGLEVAAG
-878 AREGELVLSSQAMK
+878 REGGQIVASQAMK
-892 RVGTW
+892 RVGVW
-897 ILRLGGW
+897 ILRLSGW
-904 EITLALLVIEATVWA
+904 EVALILLAIEALIWA
-919 ISPNDLEKWCESNV
+919 ISPNELEKWCASNS
-933 FGRAASKVP
+933 FGKGAEKKVGGSYSAAREQQLAFEKALGAM
-942 PSASDSRN
+942 SARV
-950 RQVAVLKQKDAFDKA
+950 Q
-965 IGKVTTRSQS
+965 

>member
-450 AFKKNMDAMAQMVL
+450 AFKRNMDAMAQMVL

-500 YEEVIT
+500 FEEVIT

-519 AFLTELANDIKVT
+519 AFLTESANDTKVT
-532 GRGSLLWRAVAK
+532 GRGPLLWRAIAK
-544 NQKEAREELEQTL
+544 NQEEARKELEQTL
-557 SAAQVWAETILEVT
+557 SAAQAGADTILEVT
-571 GASWAAFVAGTAHLK
+571 GTSWAAFVAGTAHLK

-594 LEAAQKE
+594 LETAQKE

-687 KKGSA
+687 TKGSA

-721 SRNVVGLN
+721 SRNVVRLN

-777 GFFGEGSVSAIR
+777 EFFGAGSVSAIR
-789 MKVAGSVLAGA
+789 MKAAGSVLAGA
-800 GSFIGAA
+800 GSFIGAYYTLDEA
-807 YSLSDFKSRLEDG
+807 NATVRKGNYAHFT
-820 RRWSAAALLMKAG
+820 ALLVKGGVAG
-833 LTSAVGSANFLTAL
+833 AAGSAHFLTAL

-852 VLERHLGRNKL
+852 VIERTVGRNGL
-863 SLGLRGLRAGIEAAA
+863 TLGLRGLHAGLEVAAG
-878 AREGELVLSSQAMK
+878 REGGQIVASQAMK
-892 RVGTW
+892 RVGVW
-897 ILRLGGW
+897 ILRLSGW
-904 EITLALLVIEATVWA
+904 EVALILLAIEALIWA
-919 ISPNDLEKWCESNV
+919 ISPNELEKWCAKNS
-933 FGRAASKVP
+933 FGKGAEKKVGGSYSTAREQQLAFEKALGAV
-942 PSASDSRN
+942 SARV
-950 RQVAVLKQKDAFDKA
+950 Q
-965 IGKVTTRSQS
+965 

>member
-1 MTQHGEEGNDV
+1 M
-12 SGSYTG
+12 
-18 SSNRGV
+18 
-24 RGKDSQTVSD
+24 
-34 LPVVTAAPPE
+34 VT
-44 SQSRAVCDICRS
+44 
-56 TGLAILPVRYTL
+56 
-68 VPDSCDVDLGGLS
+68 
-81 PSHVPDADM
+81 
-90 SAAGLEHALRTM
+90 
-102 RQGMLYLYYEKGPYG
+102 
-117 PQYWECYAIAENGT
+117 
-131 LWRQPSAMSARP
+131 
-143 IVGAGLPS
+143 AGLP
-151 CGRSGHDYMRTEFIT
+151 
-166 IPRPDVCGTVWLA
+166 
-179 YSQHPWTLATLD
+179 
-191 RYGSDPALRAERM
+191 
-204 QPIEPARWI
+204 
-213 RSARAEGDQAPL
+213 
-225 KDAAGLAPIMEYRL
+225 
-239 LDNPSGDP
+239 
-247 PDLPHIS
+247 
-254 ALPAASTLDG
+254 
-264 ALNVARLRKHGTR
+264 
-277 YPWSRRDYPRNGGID
+277 RNDGID
-292 PREQRFKL
+292 PSELHFQL
-300 LQQHS
+300 LQKHS

-326 AVGAVHELSGYCND
+326 AVGVVHELSGYCND
-340 LAACIGQFKRE
+340 LVACINQFKSE

-384 VREEER
+384 VREVER
-390 QLRLGNPS
+390 QRRLGNPS
-398 LPSWDPR
+398 LPTWVPK
-405 VKISEEEK
+405 VKLSEEEK
-413 RKREQA
+413 RELAREYERQ
-419 YKDMFL
+419 FL
-425 PLYLQDA
+425 PLYLKDA

-450 AFKKNMDAMAQMVL
+450 AFKKNMDAMAQQVL
-464 DRLGPEM
+464 DRLGPKIS
-471 AVLVAWLRHDLFLA
+471 VLVAWLRHDLLLA

-500 YEEVIT
+500 FEEVIT

-519 AFLTELANDIKVT
+519 AFLTELANDTKVT

-544 NQKEAREELEQTL
+544 NQKEPREELEQTL
-557 SAAQVWAETILEVT
+557 TAAQVWADTVLEVA
-571 GASWAAFVAGTAHLK
+571 GASWTAFVAGTAHLK
-586 SFLTLYRK
+586 SFVTLYRK
-594 LEAAQKE
+594 LEVAQKE
-601 AAPSTASARILRD
+601 AAPPTASARILRD

-760 GMSLLAVYT
+760 GMSLVAVYT
-769 SVHETVAK
+769 SVHEAVAK
-777 GFFGEGSVSAIR
+777 EFFGAGSVSAIR
-789 MKVAGSVLAGA
+789 MKAAGSLLAGA

-807 YSLSDFKSRLEDG
+807 YSFADATVALERKSY
-820 RRWSAAALLMKAG
+820 ATYVLLNIRGATG
-833 LTSAVGSANFLTAL
+833 GAVGSAQFMTAL
-847 AYSSP
+847 AYSAP
-852 VLERHLGRNKL
+852 VIERTLGRNSL
-863 SLGLRGLRAGIEAAA
+863 SLGLRGLRAGLEAAA
-878 AREGELVLSSQAMK
+878 AVDGAGVVASQAMK
-892 RVGTW
+892 RVGVW
-897 ILRLGGW
+897 VLRLSGW
-904 EITLALLVIEATVWA
+904 QVGLALLATEVLIWA
-919 ISPNDLEKWCESNV
+919 H
-933 FGRAASKVP
+933 
-942 PSASDSRN
+942 
-950 RQVAVLKQKDAFDKA
+950 
-965 IGKVTTRSQS
+965 

>member
-1 MTQHGEEGNDV
+1 
-12 SGSYTG
+12 
-18 SSNRGV
+18 
-24 RGKDSQTVSD
+24 
-34 LPVVTAAPPE
+34 
-44 SQSRAVCDICRS
+44 
-56 TGLAILPVRYTL
+56 
-68 VPDSCDVDLGGLS
+68 
-81 PSHVPDADM
+81 
-90 SAAGLEHALRTM
+90 
-102 RQGMLYLYYEKGPYG
+102 
-117 PQYWECYAIAENGT
+117 
-131 LWRQPSAMSARP
+131 
-143 IVGAGLPS
+143 
-151 CGRSGHDYMRTEFIT
+151 MRTEFIT
-166 IPRPDVCGTVWLA
+166 IQRPHLCGTVWLA
-179 YSQHPWTLATLD
+179 FSQHPWTPATMD

-225 KDAAGLAPIMEYRL
+225 KDAAGLASIMEYRWL
-239 LDNPSGDP
+239 ESPTGDP
-247 PDLPHIS
+247 PDLPYIS
-254 ALPAASTLDG
+254 ALPAASTPDG
-264 ALNVARLRKHGTR
+264 ALSTARLRKHGTR
-277 YPWSRRDYPRNGGID
+277 YPWSRRDYPRNDGID
-292 PREQRFKL
+292 PSELRFQL
-300 LQQHS
+300 LQKHS

-310 GSDRQEYP
+310 GGDRQEYP

-326 AVGAVHELSGYCND
+326 AVGAVHELSGYCSD

-357 AVDQIEQISRLLE
+357 AVDQIEQISKLLE

-432 QDAWKNKYW
+432 QEAWKNKYW

-464 DRLGPEM
+464 DQLGPEM

-492 QSAAQGVW
+492 QSPAQGVW
-500 YEEVIT
+500 FEEVIT

-519 AFLTELANDIKVT
+519 AFLTESANDTKVT

-544 NQKEAREELEQTL
+544 NQEEARKELEQTL
-557 SAAQVWAETILEVT
+557 SAAQVGADAILEVAGT
-571 GASWAAFVAGTAHLK
+571 SWAAFVAGTAHLK
-586 SFLTLYRK
+586 SFFTLYRK
-594 LEAAQKE
+594 LEVAQKE

-760 GMSLLAVYT
+760 GMSLVAVYT

-777 GFFGEGSVSAIR
+777 EFFGEGSVSAIR
-789 MKVAGSVLAGA
+789 MKAAGSVLAGA
-800 GSFIGAA
+800 GSFIGAY
-807 YSLSDFKSRLEDG
+807 YSYLDAEAADRQQELAADILLSTKAFVTA
-820 RRWSAAALLMKAG
+820 SAGGAQ
-833 LTSAVGSANFLTAL
+833 FLTAL

-852 VLERHLGRNKL
+852 IIERSLGRNSL
-863 SLGLRGLRAGIEAAA
+863 TLGLRGMKAGLEAAA
-878 AREGELVLSSQAMK
+878 ATEGGSVVASLAMK
-892 RVGTW
+892 RLGVW

-904 EITLALLVIEATVWA
+904 QVTLALLVIEVLIWV
-919 ISPNDLEKWCESNV
+919 ISPNDLEKWCLNNA
-933 FGRAASKVP
+933 FGTNSGRGKGERTFGGKPYSTP
-942 PSASDSRN
+942 RE
-950 RQVAVLKQKDAFDKA
+950 QKQAFDKA
-965 IGKVTTRSQS
+965 IGSVTLRVR

>member
-68 VPDSCDVDLGGLS
+68 VPDGCDVDLGGLS

-90 SAAGLEHALRTM
+90 SAAGLAHALRTM

-191 RYGSDPALRAERM
+191 RYGSDPVLRAERM

-225 KDAAGLAPIMEYRL
+225 KDAAGLASIMEYRWMES
-239 LDNPSGDP
+239 PTGDP
-247 PDLPHIS
+247 PELPHIS
-254 ALPAASTLDG
+254 ALPAASTPDG
-264 ALNVARLRKHGTR
+264 ALSTARLRKHGTR
-277 YPWSRRDYPRNGGID
+277 YPWSRRDYPRNGID
-292 PREQRFKL
+292 PSELRFQL
-300 LQQHS
+300 LQKHS

-310 GSDRQEYP
+310 GDDRQEYP

-450 AFKKNMDAMAQMVL
+450 AFKRNMDAMAQMVL

-500 YEEVIT
+500 FEEVIT

-519 AFLTELANDIKVT
+519 AFLTESANDTKVT
-532 GRGSLLWRAVAK
+532 GRGSLLWRAIAK
-544 NQKEAREELEQTL
+544 NQEEARKELEQTL
-557 SAAQVWAETILEVT
+557 SAAQVGADTILEVT
-571 GASWAAFVAGTAHLK
+571 GTSWAAFVAGTAHLK

-594 LEAAQKE
+594 LETAQKE

-687 KKGSA
+687 TKGSA

-721 SRNVVGLN
+721 SRNVVRLN

-760 GMSLLAVYT
+760 GMSLVAVYT

-777 GFFGEGSVSAIR
+777 EFFGAGSVSAIR
-789 MKVAGSVLAGA
+789 MKVAGSVMAGA
-800 GSFIGAA
+800 GSSIGAL
-807 YSLSDFKSRLEDG
+807 YSLAD
-820 RRWSAAALLMKAG
+820 ALSSFRNGKYALSTVLLVKG
-833 LTSAVGSANFLTAL
+833 GTVGISGSAQFLTAL

-852 VLERHLGRNKL
+852 VIERTLGKNAL
-863 SLGLRGLRAGIEAAA
+863 TLGLRGLQAGLEIAAG
-878 AREGELVLSSQAMK
+878 REGGSIVASQAMR
-892 RVGTW
+892 RVGVW
-897 ILRLGGW
+897 ILRLSGW
-904 EITLALLVIEATVWA
+904 ELALALLVIEVLIWA
-919 ISPNDLEKWCESNV
+919 ISPNELEKWCASNS
-933 FGRAASKVP
+933 FGKSGGKRGSSFYATA
-942 PSASDSRN
+942 REQ
-950 RQVAVLKQKDAFDKA
+950 RLAFEKA
-965 IGKVTTRSQS
+965 LGSVSMRTQ